1 MLGAQV
7 AQPLQIEELD
17 RNLRARGQIDSQHAL
32 RLRQLIYA
40 KDKVGQGDAEV
51 LFRLDHACTEKHP
64 AFAALYVEVLT
75 DYFVWQVEPRGHV
88 SEAQARYLIDN
99 VMQDAHVSSRTEL
112 ELLLNIVHYAQSV
125 PDELSLLVLEA
136 VRQQVLLPNDTR
148 PGANRPSAS
157 VSAADVVI
165 LRKTLHA
172 PSGER
177 SLLVS
182 RREAEVLFDL
192 NETTRTSQNDP
203 SWQEFFCLSIANHLL
218 NPLNDPVMPSIETA
232 TAREKWLDERG
243 SIGSLL
249 ESTAKALRS
258 GNIPFMEVWNDL
270 DPTGAEQAR
279 AEAEALKAETE
290 QRLQREQVDAAEAQ
304 WLAER
309 ILRDGAV
316 DENER
321 ALLALL
327 RQQAH
332 HIDPALEPVMVR
344 AGL

>member
-1 MLGAQV
+1 MSL
-7 AQPLQIEELD
+7 PLQIEELD
-17 RNLRARGQIDSQHAL
+17 LNLRARGHIDSQHAL

-40 KDKVGQGDAEV
+40 KGKVGQGDAEV
-51 LFRLDHACTEKHP
+51 LFRLDRACTEKHP

-88 SEAQARYLIDN
+88 SAAQARYLIDN

-112 ELLLNIVHYAQSV
+112 ELLLNIVHYAHSV

-136 VRQQVLLPNDTR
+136 VRQQVLLPNDRR
-148 PGANRPSAS
+148 PGANRPEAN

-165 LRKTLHA
+165 LRKALHA
-172 PSGER
+172 PAGER

-182 RREAEVLFDL
+182 RREAEMLFAL
-192 NETTRTSQNDP
+192 NDATRTSQNDP
-203 SWQEFFCLSIANHLL
+203 DWQQFFCLSISNHLL
-218 NPLNDPVMPSIETA
+218 NPMHDPVQPSIGTA
-232 TAREKWLDERG
+232 VAREKWLDERG
-243 SIGSLL
+243 SIGLLL
-249 ESTAKALRS
+249 ESSARSLLS
-258 GNIPFMEVWNDL
+258 GNIPFMEVWKDL
-270 DPTGAEQAR
+270 DPTGAEQAQ

-290 QRLQREQVDAAEAQ
+290 QRLQREQVDAGEAQ

-309 ILRDGAV
+309 ILRDGAI

-327 RQQAH
+327 RKQAH
-332 HIDPALEPVMVR
+332 HIDPALEPVMAR

>member
-1 MLGAQV
+1 M

-40 KDKVGQGDAEV
+40 KDKVGQGDAEI
-51 LFRLDHACTEKHP
+51 LFQLDRACTEKHP

-99 VMQDAHVSSRTEL
+99 VMQDAHVSSRTEF
-112 ELLLNIVHYAQSV
+112 ELLLNVVHYAHSV

-136 VRQQVLLPNDTR
+136 VRQQVLLPNDKR
-148 PGANRPSAS
+148 LGANRPAAS

-165 LRKTLHA
+165 LRKALHA
-172 PSGER
+172 PAGER

-182 RREAEVLFDL
+182 RREAEMLFDL
-192 NETTRTSQNDP
+192 NDRTRTSENDP

-218 NPLNDPVMPSIETA
+218 NPMNDPVLPSIETA
-232 TAREKWLDERG
+232 IAREKWLDERG

-249 ESTAKALRS
+249 ASSVKSATF
-258 GNIPFMEVWNDL
+258 GNIPFMEVWRDL

-309 ILRDGAV
+309 ILRDGAI
-316 DENER
+316 DDNER
-321 ALLALL
+321 ALLAFL
-327 RQQAH
+327 RKDAQ
-332 HIDPALEPVMVR
+332 HIDPALEPVMMR
-344 AGL
+344 AGI

>member
-1 MLGAQV
+1 MLV
-7 AQPLQIEELD
+7 VQPLQIDELD

-40 KDKVGQGDAEV
+40 KDKVGQGDAEI
-51 LFRLDHACTEKHP
+51 LFQLDRACSQKHP

-88 SEAQARYLIDN
+88 SAEQARYLIDN
-99 VMQDAHVSSRTEL
+99 IMRDAHVSSRTEL
-112 ELLLNIVHYAQSV
+112 ELLLSIVHYAHSV
-125 PDELSLLVLEA
+125 PDELSLLVIEA
-136 VRQQVLLPNDTR
+136 VRQQVLLPNDVK
-148 PGANRPSAS
+148 PGANRPSAN

-165 LRKTLHA
+165 LRKALHA
-172 PSGER
+172 PAGER

-182 RREAEVLFDL
+182 RREAEMLFDL
-192 NETTRTSQNDP
+192 NDRTRTSQNDP

-218 NPLNDPVMPSIETA
+218 NPMNDPVLPSIETA
-232 TAREKWLDERG
+232 IAREKWLDERG

-249 ESTAKALRS
+249 ASSVKSATF
-258 GNIPFMEVWNDL
+258 GNIPFMEVWRDL

-309 ILRDGAV
+309 ILRDGAI

-321 ALLALL
+321 ALLAFL
-327 RQQAH
+327 RKDAQ
-332 HIDPALEPVMVR
+332 HIDPALEPVMMR
-344 AGL
+344 AGI